1 MREKVLV
8 NIFKIVCIAVFA
20 GQSYYSLVQTGYSPL
35 DLADEAVYFKKDNVF
50 INILSVIIVIAILLA
65 LKYLTDKLEMK
76 LNTRILAISAA
87 FLTMAV
93 GFLWV
98 YGSNVAPQADSWNV
112 SFYADAFN
120 DGDYTGFG
128 KGKYIATCPHQLGI
142 VTILRMIYKILG
154 PNRYVGFQL
163 LSVACLGI
171 IVYVGY
177 ELVRRFS
184 NHNVYAEVV
193 YLILCVLCFP
203 LYGYTPF
210 VYGEIPSTA
219 VLFIGAWVL
228 LDGLDCF
235 RWYKALVVMI
245 CAGLSVQLRQNS
257 LIVLIGFV
265 VLLIVKAVQRFE
277 WKLLMLT
284 IAIITGFVGSNVAI
298 DAIYGKYFQEDGQ
311 PIPNVLYIAMGTQW
325 KEENAGWF
333 SGYNYSVFFENDCD
347 PEMASRVAYKDIE
360 NFLQK
365 CLDNKG
371 YAIDFLGNKILA
383 QWNEPMYQVLVMNQ
397 NIQAEQAPIIADIY
411 FGSLRSVVEE
421 YMNIYQL
428 IIYGSILGLFILN
441 FKKWDKIEP
450 FVLMIGIFGGF
461 LFTIIWEAKTRY
473 VFPYFIMML
482 PYAAVGLQR
491 VINKLEEANGYIFHK
506 NVRK

>member
-8 NIFKIVCIAVFA
+8 NIFKITCIVVFA
-20 GQSYYSLVQTGYSPL
+20 GLSYYSLVQTGYSSL

-50 INILSVIIVIAILLA
+50 INILSVVIVFLILLA
-65 LKYLTDKLEMK
+65 LKYLIDKLKVK
-76 LNTRILAISAA
+76 LNTRILAIGVA

-98 YGSNVAPQADSWNV
+98 YGANVAPQADSWNV

-120 DGDYTGFG
+120 DGDYTGFE
-128 KGKYIATCPHQLGI
+128 KGKYIAVFPHQLGI
-142 VTILRMIYKILG
+142 VTILRMIYKVLG

-184 NHNVYAEVV
+184 NHNVYAEIV
-193 YLILCVLCFP
+193 YLMLCVLCFP
-203 LYGYTPF
+203 LYGYAPF

-228 LDGLDCF
+228 LDALESF
-235 RWYKALVVMI
+235 RWYKALVVLI

-257 LIVLIGFV
+257 LIVLIGFI
-265 VLLIVKAVQRFE
+265 VLLMVKVIQRFE
-277 WKLLMLT
+277 WKVLILT
-284 IAIITGFVGSNVAI
+284 LAIIMGFVGSNIAI
-298 DAIYGKYFQEDGQ
+298 NVIYGEYFQEDGQ
-311 PIPNVLYIAMGTQW
+311 AIPSVMWIAMGTNW
-325 KEENAGWF
+325 EEENPGWF
-333 SGYNYSVFFENDCD
+333 SGYNYFVFLENDCD
-347 PEMASRVAYKDIE
+347 PEVASQVAYKDIE
-360 NFLQK
+360 LFVQK
-365 CLDNKG
+365 CLNDKG
-371 YAIDFLGNKILA
+371 YAVDFFGNKILA

-397 NIQAEQAPIIADIY
+397 NIQAEQFPIIADIY

-428 IIYGSILGLFILN
+428 IVYGSILGLFILT

-473 VFPYFIMML
+473 AFPYFIMML
-482 PYAAVGLQR
+482 PYAAVGLQQ
-491 VINKLEEANGYIFHK
+491 VINKLEEARCYIFHK
-506 NVRK
+506 IVRK